1 MVPVMVNVVRAR
13 SCVGVPLMVPSAVLK
28 ERPVGRLGLMAQETT
43 VPDPVTVGA
52 SGRSLLAVFLVIS
65 KSSGV

>member
-1 MVPVMVNVVRAR
+1 
-13 SCVGVPLMVPSAVLK
+13 MVPSAVLK

>member
-1 MVPVMVNVVRAR
+1 
-13 SCVGVPLMVPSAVLK
+13 MVPSAVLNT
-28 ERPVGRLGLMAQETT
+28 RPLGRLGLMAQETT
-43 VPDPVTVGA
+43 VPVPVTVGA